1 MSELSGMLWAEFRKA
16 IRSRMPLWTSLGSLF
31 LPVAIAFLL
40 FVARNPEISRKLGL
54 VGAKANLVAY
64 SGADW
69 AAYLGLF
76 TQMVAAG
83 EFILLVLSIS
93 WVFGREFTD
102 GTIKDLLAVPVRRSS
117 ILLAKFILIAAWA
130 GLLTLVIF
138 TSGFLMGALLQ
149 LPGGSVS
156 IILEGSG
163 RVLLTAC
170 LTTLVVLPYAFFASA
185 GRGYLLPLG
194 MAVLALMMANLAV
207 VIGWGEVFPWSIPL
221 LLAQAKEPLPQVSP
235 WIVIITGLA
244 GMAATWLWWMKA
256 DQSR

>member
-1 MSELSGMLWAEFRKA
+1 
-16 IRSRMPLWTSLGSLF
+16 
-31 LPVAIAFLL
+31 
-40 FVARNPEISRKLGL
+40 
-54 VGAKANLVAY
+54 LVAY

-76 TQMVAAG
+76 IQMVPAG
-83 EFILLVLSIS
+83 VFFLLVISIS

-102 GTIKDLLAVPVRRSS
+102 GTAKDLLAVPVRRSS

-130 GLLTLVIF
+130 GLLTMVILV
-138 TSGFLMGALLQ
+138 SGFLMGAFLKLT
-149 LPGGSVS
+149 GGSTTL
-156 IILEGSG
+156 ILEGIG

-170 LTTLVVLPYAFFASA
+170 LVTLVVLPFAFFASA

-194 MAVLALMMANLAV
+194 MAVLALLMANLAV

-221 LLAQAKEPLPQVSP
+221 IMAQAKEPLPPASTL
-235 WIVIITGLA
+235 IVILTGLA
-244 GMAATWLWWMKA
+244 GMAATWLWWKNT